1 MSHRKFEQPRRG
13 SLAFL
18 PRKRTKYHQGKV
30 KTFPADDQSKAP
42 HLTAFIGYKAGMTH
56 VVRELDKVGSKAH
69 KKEVVEAVTVLETPP
84 MFIAGVV
91 GYVKTPNGLRSL
103 TTVWAQHL
111 NQQFLRR
118 LYKNWYAAKKK
129 AFSRYQKLYANRE
142 KTIDREL
149 ARIKKYC
156 DVVRVVA
163 HTDIKKVRLT
173 QRKAHVMEIQVN
185 GGTIEQKVDW
195 AVNLFEKVVPVSGVF
210 HVNEMIDVMSS
221 TKGHGMTGVTA
232 RWGTARL
239 PRKTHRGLRK
249 VACIGAWHPE
259 RVSYAVAR
267 AGQSG
272 YHHRVER
279 NKKIFLIGEGKNKAN
294 ATTEYDLTQKRITPL
309 GGFLNYG
316 QVREDFLLIKGSVP
330 GHVKRAITLR
340 KSLMPTTFRDALEQ
354 VTLKLIDTTS
364 SQSNGRFQ
372 TYAEKKAFLGPL
384 KKDKKRALEK
394 ETKAA
399 KPKKGKKDQKKGKK
413 AAAPKTEAKTE
424 VKAEEKK

>member
-13 SLAFL
+13 SLGFL
-18 PRKRTKYHQGKV
+18 PRKRTKHHQGKV
-30 KTFPADDQSKAP
+30 KTFPPDDQSQKP
-42 HLTAFIGYKAGMTH
+42 HLTAFLGYKAGMTH
-56 VVRELDKVGSKAH
+56 VVRDVDKVGSKAH

-84 MFIAGVV
+84 MYIAGIV
-91 GYVKTPNGLRSL
+91 GYVATPKGLRSL

-118 LYKNWYAAKKK
+118 LYKNWYSAKKK

-156 DVVRVVA
+156 QVVRVVA

-185 GGTIEQKVDW
+185 GGTVAQKVDW
-195 AVNLFEKVVPVSGVF
+195 AFNLFEKVVPISGVF
-210 HVNEMIDVMSS
+210 HVNDMIDVMSS
-221 TKGHGMTGVTA
+221 TKGRGFTGVTS

-279 NKKIFLIGEGKNKAN
+279 NKKIFLMGEGSNKAN
-294 ATTEYDLTQKRITPL
+294 ATTDYDLTNKTITPL
-309 GGFLNYG
+309 GGFVNYG
-316 QVREDFLLIKGSVP
+316 EVREDFLLVKGSVP

-340 KSLMPTTFRDALEQ
+340 KPLLPVTYRDALEQ
-354 VTLKLIDTTS
+354 ISLKLIDTTS
-364 SQSNGRFQ
+364 SQSHGRFQ
-372 TYAEKKAFLGPL
+372 TRAEKRAFMGPL
-384 KKDKKRALEK
+384 KRHKKAGEAKKD
-394 ETKAA
+394 
-399 KPKKGKKDQKKGKK
+399 KPKKAKK
-413 AAAPKTEAKTE
+413 AKKPAAAEPK
-424 VKAEEKK
+424 KAEEAK

>member
-18 PRKRTKYHQGKV
+18 PRKRTKHHRGKV
-30 KTFPADDQSKAP
+30 KSFPADDASQKP
-42 HLTAFIGYKAGMTH
+42 HLTAFLGYKAGMTH
-56 VVRELDKVGSKAH
+56 IVRDVDKTGSKSH

-84 MFIAGVV
+84 MYIAGIV
-91 GYVKTPNGLRSL
+91 GYVETPRGLRSL

-129 AFSRYQKLYANRE
+129 AFTRYQKLYANRE

-149 ARIKKYC
+149 LRIKKYC
-156 DVVRVVA
+156 QVVRVIA
-163 HTDIKKVRLT
+163 HTDIKKVRLA

-185 GGTIEQKVDW
+185 GGTVAEKVDW
-195 AVNLFEKVVPVSGVF
+195 AHNLFEKVVPISGVF
-210 HVNEMIDVMSS
+210 KVNDMLDVIAS
-221 TKGHGMTGVTA
+221 TKGHGMTGVTT

-267 AGQSG
+267 AGQHG

-279 NKKIFLIGEGKNKAN
+279 NKKIFLMGDGHDPKN
-294 ATTEYDLTQKRITPL
+294 ATTDYDLTAKQITPM
-309 GGFLNYG
+309 GGFVNYG
-316 QVREDFLLIKGSVP
+316 EVREDFVLLKGSVP
-330 GHVKRAITLR
+330 GHVKRVITLR
-340 KSLMPTTFRDALEQ
+340 EPLIKPRYRDALEE
-354 VTLKLIDTTS
+354 VKLKLIDTSS
-364 SQSNGRFQ
+364 SQSHGRFQ
-372 TYAEKKAFLGPL
+372 TRAEKTAFMGQLKRHKKAQEQQG
-384 KKDKKRALEK
+384 
-394 ETKAA
+394 AA
-399 KPKKGKKDQKKGKK
+399 KEQQ
-413 AAAPKTEAKTE
+413 AK
-424 VKAEEKK
+424 

>member
-13 SLAFL
+13 NLAFL
-18 PRKRTKYHQGKV
+18 PKKRTKHHQGKV
-30 KTFPADDQSKAP
+30 KSFPKDDASKKP
-42 HLTAFIGYKAGMTH
+42 HLTAFLGYKAGMTH

-69 KKEVVEAVTVLETPP
+69 KKEVVQAVTVLETPP
-84 MFIAGVV
+84 MFIAGIV
-91 GYVKTPNGLRSL
+91 GYVATPKGLRAL
-103 TTVWAQHL
+103 TTVFAQHL

-118 LYKNWYAAKKK
+118 LYKNWRDAKKK

-156 DVVRVVA
+156 QVVRVIA

-185 GGTIEQKVDW
+185 GGTVAQKVDW

-210 HVNEMIDVMSS
+210 AVNEMIDVIAS
-221 TKGHGMTGVTA
+221 TKGHGMTGVTK

-279 NKKIFLIGEGKNKAN
+279 NKKIFLMGDGANKSN
-294 ATTEYDLTQKRITPL
+294 ATTEYDLSEKRITPM
-309 GGFLNYG
+309 GGFLKYG
-316 QVREDFLLIKGSVP
+316 YVNEDFLLIKGSVP
-330 GHVKRAITLR
+330 GHVKRVITLR
-340 KSLMPTTFRDALEQ
+340 KSLLPTTFRDALEQ
-354 VTLKLIDTTS
+354 VHLKLIDTTS

-372 TYAEKKAFLGPL
+372 TSTEKRAFLGKL
-384 KKDKKRALEK
+384 KR
-394 ETKAA
+394 
-399 KPKKGKKDQKKGKK
+399 QRI
-413 AAAPKTEAKTE
+413 
-424 VKAEEKK
+424 AEEKKKEHSKDKDAAKKDPAAAAAGAAAASAPVAAAKAEAK